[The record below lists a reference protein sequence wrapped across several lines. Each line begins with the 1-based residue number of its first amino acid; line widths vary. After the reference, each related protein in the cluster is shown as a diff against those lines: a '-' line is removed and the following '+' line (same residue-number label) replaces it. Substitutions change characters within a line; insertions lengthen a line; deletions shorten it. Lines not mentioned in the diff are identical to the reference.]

1 MLQDVGLEM
10 ECYIIVE
17 ILAEMN
23 AEFHMQVI
31 EKTEAMKVL
40 FYCALTK
47 IHLHKYE
54 SFFKFVIFLSG
65 DANLNSDLN
74 ANLNPGIY
82 SNLSVI
88 SQKCESQNSCFKK
101 TKHATFSEKQT
112 FLTP

>member
-1 MLQDVGLEM
+1 MLQDVGMEM

-54 SFFKFVIFLSG
+54 SFFKF
-65 DANLNSDLN
+65 LNSDLN